1 MTNEEIETLIKET
14 SEQIDQLPDDPEKP
28 LTKGE
33 KNHKL
38 VLQLQV
44 ETLKKIQTAK
54 EKGSLHQESRAC
66 MDYALLV
73 EYGEKHPFLMNFIK
87 SQMGGWGI

>member
-1 MTNEEIETLIKET
+1 MTNEEVETLIKET
-14 SEQIDQLPDDPEKP
+14 SEQIDQLPDDPEKS
-28 LTKGE
+28 LSKE
-33 KNHKL
+33 ERNRK
-38 VLQLQV
+38 VWLQLKLQ
-44 ETLKKIQTAK
+44 TLQKIQVTK

>member
-1 MTNEEIETLIKET
+1 MTDEELEKLIKET

-28 LTKGE
+28 LSKKE
-33 KNHKL
+33 RNHK
-38 VLQLQV
+38 VWLQLKLQA
-44 ETLKKIQTAK
+44 LQKIQVTK
-54 EKGSLHQESRAC
+54 EKGNLFQESKAC

-73 EYGEKHPFLMNFIK
+73 EYGEKHPFLMNFLK